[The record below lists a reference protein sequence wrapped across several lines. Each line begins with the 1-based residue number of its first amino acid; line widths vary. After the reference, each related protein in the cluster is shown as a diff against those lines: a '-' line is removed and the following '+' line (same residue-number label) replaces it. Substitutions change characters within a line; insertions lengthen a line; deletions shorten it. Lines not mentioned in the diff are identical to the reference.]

1 MLSVGD
7 SALPYILLAFQ
18 ILPKR
23 EDLHRLPEEG
33 PSLRARVIRL
43 LKHHSHTLKSVT
55 GELLFAL
62 CLYNRTFS
70 NSDVASNTFI
80 LSSQCSASRL
90 VWHIGYGN
98 AAGVLAAHGMFAPP
112 AGVHQDS
119 DAEDDEYDLLASLS
133 IIP

>member
-1 MLSVGD
+1 M
-7 SALPYILLAFQ
+7 
-18 ILPKR
+18 
-23 EDLHRLPEEG
+23 LPEEG

-62 CLYNRTFS
+62 CLYNRTLS
-70 NSDVASNTFI
+70 HSDVANKFI
-80 LSSQCSASRL
+80 LLCQCSASRL

-112 AGVHQDS
+112 AGVHHDS
-119 DAEDDEYDLLASLS
+119 DAEDDEYDLLD
-133 IIP
+133 